1 MSLKRV
7 YPGPIVTNA
16 VPEQEHASSKIPM
29 AVVSPRLFLEHP
41 AVARGSAGIDHAA
54 CKHEGLLGWLA

>member
-1 MSLKRV
+1 MSLERV
-7 YPGPIVTNA
+7 SRGPIATNA
-16 VPEQEHASSKIPM
+16 VPEQEHASSKLAM

-54 CKHEGLLGWLA
+54 CKHKGLLGWLA